1 MSARPI
7 CRWGKEWAQRRAALA
22 ALLALLLA
30 GCALPPLEGRHVS
43 TAIQPA
49 EARATPLGD
58 ALAPPKAAHPGQ
70 TGVYLLS
77 DPAMTFAAWTHLART
92 AQRSLDLQYYIWY
105 ADRSGTL
112 LLRELLDAANRGV
125 RVRLLLDD
133 QGTRQLDTQLAALHA
148 HPNIAVR
155 LFNPFMARDARWLGF
170 LTDFDRANRRMH
182 NKVIIADNQ
191 ALISGGR
198 NIGDSYFGATEG
210 FLFSDLDILAVGS
223 VVDEVSLGF
232 DRYWQ
237 SDSAYPVHRILPVPD
252 EPTVNRVRETLDFE
266 ADAIALD
273 PHAGELMV
281 AVRENYVIGQLLN
294 GELSLEWAPTRLVID
309 PPTKG
314 LGEHDPN
321 DLLTL
326 SLRDQLRPPLH
337 SIDII
342 SSFFVPTPTLTEDL
356 ATLAR
361 RGVRVRVLTNSLDA
375 TDMAPAHTGYARYR
389 KPLLEAGVELYE
401 MRRVAEEDPR
411 PEGAG
416 PFGSPATT
424 LHAKAVVI
432 DDRQVFIGSYNVDP
446 RSVLLNTEL
455 GFVIDSPDLARAISH
470 TFEMHV
476 PTSAYRLVLE
486 DGEIR
491 WIERT
496 DDGLTRHTREPGAGA
511 IKRGMT
517 WFFSLMPIE
526 WLL

>member
-1 MSARPI
+1 MPI
-7 CRWGKEWAQRRAALA
+7 RQMGRV
-22 ALLALLLA
+22 ALLALVLT

-43 TAIQPA
+43 VTLPPA

-58 ALAPPKAAHPGQ
+58 ALAPQKAAHPGK

-77 DPAMTFAAWTHLART
+77 DPVMTFAALTHLART

-112 LLRELLDAANRGV
+112 LLRELLDAADRGV

-133 QGTRQLDTQLAALHA
+133 QGTRQLDAELAALHD

-155 LFNPFMARDARWLGF
+155 LFNPFMTRDARWIGF
-170 LTDFDRANRRMH
+170 LTDFNRANRRMH
-182 NKVIIADNQ
+182 NKVLIADNQ

-198 NIGDSYFGATEG
+198 NIGDSYFGSTDG
-210 FLFSDLDILAVGS
+210 FLFSDLDILAVGP
-223 VVDEVSLGF
+223 VVDEVSRGF

-237 SDSAYPVHRILPVPD
+237 SRSAYPADRILPTPED
-252 EPTVNRVRETLDFE
+252 EAAAETRETLDFK

-273 PHAGELMV
+273 PQAEDLMV
-281 AVRENYVIGQLLN
+281 AVRENYVVDQLLN
-294 GELSLEWAPTRLVID
+294 GQLGLEWAPTRLVID

-321 DLLTL
+321 ELLTL
-326 SLRDQLRPPLH
+326 SLREQLRSPEQSL
-337 SIDII
+337 DII
-342 SSFFVPTPTLTEDL
+342 SSFFVPTPTLTDDL
-356 ATLAR
+356 ISLAR
-361 RGVRVRVLTNSLDA
+361 QGVRVRVLTNSLDA

-389 KPLLEAGVELYE
+389 RPLLEAGVELFE
-401 MRRVAEEDPR
+401 MRRVAEEEPR

-424 LHAKAVVI
+424 LHAKAVVV

-476 PTSAYRLVLE
+476 PTSAYRLKLE
-486 DGEIR
+486 HGEIR
-491 WIERT
+491 WLEQT
-496 DDGLTRHTREPGAGA
+496 DDGVTTHPNEPGAGPL
-511 IKRGMT
+511 KRAVT

-526 WLL
+526 WML

>member
-1 MSARPI
+1 MPI
-7 CRWGKEWAQRRAALA
+7 RQTGLV
-22 ALLALLLA
+22 ALLALLLT

-43 TAIQPA
+43 TTITPA
-49 EARATPLGD
+49 DARATPLGD
-58 ALAPPKAAHPGQ
+58 ALAPQKAANPGQ

-77 DPAMTFAAWTHLART
+77 DPVMTFAAWTHLART
-92 AQRSLDLQYYIWY
+92 AQRSLDVQYYIWY

-133 QGTRQLDTQLAALHA
+133 QGTRQLDDQLAALHA

-155 LFNPFMARDARWLGF
+155 LFNPFMTRDARWLGF

-182 NKVIIADNQ
+182 NKVFIADNQ

-198 NIGDSYFGATEG
+198 NIGDSYFGSTEG
-210 FLFSDLDILAVGS
+210 FLFSDLDILGVGP
-223 VVDEVSLGF
+223 VVDEVSRGF
-232 DRYWQ
+232 DQYWQ
-237 SDSAYPVHRILPVPD
+237 SRSSYPADRILPTPKNDAVA
-252 EPTVNRVRETLDFE
+252 ETLETLDFE

-273 PHAGELMV
+273 PQAGDLMV
-281 AVRENYVIGQLLN
+281 AVRENYVVSQLLN
-294 GELSLEWAPTRLVID
+294 GELGLAWAPTRLVID
-309 PPTKG
+309 PPAKG
-314 LGEHDPN
+314 LGEHEPN

-326 SLRDQLRPPLH
+326 SLREQLRTPQQSL
-337 SIDII
+337 DII
-342 SSFFVPTPTLTEDL
+342 SSFFVPTPTLTDDL
-356 ATLAR
+356 IALAR
-361 RGVRVRVLTNSLDA
+361 QGVRVRVLTNSLDA

-389 KPLLEAGVELYE
+389 VALLEAGVELYE
-401 MRRVAEEDPR
+401 MRRVADQEPKPAD
-411 PEGAG
+411 AG

-424 LHAKAVVI
+424 LHAKAIVI
-432 DDRQVFIGSYNVDP
+432 DDAQVFIGSYNVDP

-470 TFEMHV
+470 TFGMHV
-476 PTSAYRLVLE
+476 PKTTYQLELE

-496 DDGLTRHTREPGAGA
+496 ENEITRHTREPGAGP
-511 IKRGMT
+511 IKRAVT

-526 WLL
+526 WML